1 MHIPLRQLFL
11 AHVAQTSPAPLG
23 LEIERAEGIWLYGK
37 EGKRW
42 IDFISGISV
51 SNVGHRHPHVLAAI
65 QHQLDR
71 YMHLMVYGEYVQSP
85 QVKLASALAEVS
97 DGLDCVYFVNSG
109 TEATEGALKLAR
121 RATGRTK
128 LISFRNAYHGSTMGS
143 LSLMSEPMFTDP
155 FKPLIPDV
163 IHLDSG
169 DINAL
174 EAIDEST
181 AAVVFECV
189 RGEAGAIPLD
199 QSYAQAIMDRCRST
213 GTLLIA
219 DEIQSGFGRTGTFF
233 AYQHYGIRPDI
244 VLMAKGMGGGM
255 PIGAFLAGRDLM
267 HSLSNNPVLGHIT
280 TFGGHPVSCAAAM
293 ATLELIRTPEM
304 PSQVANHEAYIRKH
318 LQHPGIL
325 EISGRGLLL
334 SARFRDEHTA
344 QAVIR
349 HCIENGLITDWFL
362 FAPDRLRISP
372 PLTISPQE
380 LELACDILLNA
391 VEACCG

>member
-199 QSYAQAIMDRCRST
+199 QSYAEAIMDRCRST
-213 GTLLIA
+213 GALLIA

-293 ATLELIRTPEM
+293 ATLELIRKPEM

-344 QAVIR
+344 QSVIR